1 MCNCKVPHSVR
12 DRRDKQKADT
22 LNLLKAQVKQC
33 LLPHMPT
40 SANQRRPYFNV
51 VPIYFQLTY
60 KYEATC
66 IICSKKVILTKAI
79 FNTLDCMISATSII
93 LEIVTSIFGSKLYL
107 CS

>member
-40 SANQRRPYFNV
+40 CPHQQ
-51 VPIYFQLTY
+51 I
-60 KYEATC
+60 KEGH
-66 IICSKKVILTKAI
+66 ILMLYQFI
-79 FNTLDCMISATSII
+79 FNLPINM
-93 LEIVTSIFGSKLYL
+93 KLL
-107 CS
+107 V